1 MTKKILILFAHPSQE
16 RSEVNIELARAARKL
31 PFVTLV
37 DLYAEYPDHFI
48 DAGREQERLL
58 AHDVIVF
65 QHPFYWYS
73 TPAILKEWQDIVL
86 EYGFAYGKDG
96 DKLKGK
102 TFLSCISAGGPEG
115 AYRAEG
121 YNHFTIREL
130 LTPLEQTANL
140 CQMEFLPPYMLYAS
154 RRAKEDGRIAPH
166 VEGWVE
172 MLTALA
178 EDRLVRKGVHDLNCL
193 NLAAILPGE
202 RKREVS
208 QAEPAKPQKTGR
220 GAMRRIAESLT
231 PKKRAAKPAKP
242 AKAGR

>member
-1 MTKKILILFAHPSQE
+1 MKKILVLFAHPSQE

-31 PFVTLV
+31 PIVTLV
-37 DLYAEYPDHFI
+37 ELYAEYPGMFI
-48 DAGREQERLL
+48 DAEREQKRLL
-58 AHDVIVF
+58 EHDVLVF

-102 TFLSCISAGGPEG
+102 TFLSCITAGGPEG

-154 RRAKEDGRIAPH
+154 RRAKEEGRIAPH

-178 EDRLVRKGVHDLNCL
+178 EDRLERKGLHDLNCL
-193 NLAAILPGE
+193 NLAKIRPGQKPE
-202 RKREVS
+202 AK
-208 QAEPAKPQKTGR
+208 AEPESAKEPAGSKR
-220 GAMRRIAESLT
+220 SAVRRIAETLT
-231 PKKRAAKPAKP
+231 GKRGGKRSSPSG
-242 AKAGR
+242 AGR